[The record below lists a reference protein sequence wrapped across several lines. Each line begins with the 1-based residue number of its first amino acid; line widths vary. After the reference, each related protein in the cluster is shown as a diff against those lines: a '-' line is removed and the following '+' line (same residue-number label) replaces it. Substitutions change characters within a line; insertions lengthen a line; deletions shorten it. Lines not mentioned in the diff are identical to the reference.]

1 MKSTLAML
9 GGQHI
14 ELITTYFNSSSNTT
28 LMFWLYNQI
37 IPLWVGMSLM
47 LMQKNSKSVVF
58 IFALLLLY
66 SPFPAVALIPVVIYL
81 VFKKYDDEEYAK
93 YMEKAKNKVQIFLLK
108 IKRACT
114 FENFSAIPIAI
125 IIGLFYMSNI
135 AVNKLGVLPIN
146 QSTLFSYIMYVV
158 FEFLIYIIFIYK
170 NNRKDMILN
179 ILIVVTLLLPFI
191 KMGNSYDFA
200 RRTCIPLAFYIMLL
214 VMKELQNKNT
224 NKFKR
229 ILLIIVICLGA
240 ITPMTEIIR
249 TVEMEQKVIGGTVEA
264 RSDKLPSTFEKEG
277 NECYDNFIANTDSI
291 FYKYIAKKQ

>member
-1 MKSTLAML
+1 MLA
-9 GGQHI
+9 GRHI
-14 ELITTYFNSSSNTT
+14 ELVTTYFNSSSNTT

-66 SPFPAVALIPVVIYL
+66 SPFPAVALIPIVIYL
-81 VFKKYDDEEYAK
+81 VFKNYGDTEYQE
-93 YMEKAKNKVQIFLLK
+93 YMVKAKNKIQMFLLK

-114 FENFSAIPIAI
+114 FENFAAVPIAI

-135 AVNKLGVLPIN
+135 AANKVGILDIN
-146 QSTLFSYIMYVV
+146 SETMFSYVMYIA

-179 ILIVVTLLLPFI
+179 ILIVVTFLLPFI

-214 VMKELQNKNT
+214 VMKELQNKNAQ
-224 NKFKR
+224 KWKR
-229 ILLIIVICLGA
+229 IALIVVICLGA
-240 ITPMTEIIR
+240 VTPMTEIIR
-249 TVEMEQKVIGGTVEA
+249 TVDMEQQVLAGKIEA
-264 RSDKLPSTFEKEG
+264 RSNKLSSCFKKKG
-277 NECYDNFIANTDSI
+277 NECYDNFIATTDSI

>member
-1 MKSTLAML
+1 
-9 GGQHI
+9 
-14 ELITTYFNSSSNTT
+14 
-28 LMFWLYNQI
+28 MFWLYNQI

-66 SPFPAVALIPVVIYL
+66 SPFPAVALVPVVIYL
-81 VFKKYDDEEYAK
+81 VFKKYNDEEYK
-93 YMEKAKNKVQIFLLK
+93 SYMKKAKNKAQIFWLK

-135 AVNKLGVLPIN
+135 AANKVDLLEIN
-146 QSTLFSYIMYVV
+146 QSTMFSYIMYVV
-158 FEFLIYIIFIYK
+158 FEFLIYILFIYR

-179 ILIVVTLLLPFI
+179 ILIIVTLLLPFI

-214 VMKELQNKNT
+214 IMKELQNGDMQKW
-224 NKFKR
+224 KR
-229 ILLIIVICLGA
+229 IALIIVICLGA
-240 ITPMTEIIR
+240 VTPMTEMIR
-249 TVEMEQKVIGGTVEA
+249 TVKMEQKVLARGIEA
-264 RSDKLPSTFEKEG
+264 RSDKLPSCFQKKG
-277 NECYDNFIANTDSI
+277 NECYDNFIATTDSI
-291 FYKYIAKKQ
+291 FYKYIAKKP

>member
-1 MKSTLAML
+1 
-9 GGQHI
+9 
-14 ELITTYFNSSSNTT
+14 
-28 LMFWLYNQI
+28 
-37 IPLWVGMSLM
+37 M

-66 SPFPAVALIPVVIYL
+66 SPFPAVALIPIVIYL
-81 VFKKYDDEEYAK
+81 VFKNYGDTEYQE
-93 YMEKAKNKVQIFLLK
+93 YMVKAKNKIQMFLLK

-114 FENFSAIPIAI
+114 FENFAAVPIAI

-135 AVNKLGVLPIN
+135 AANKVGILDIN
-146 QSTLFSYIMYVV
+146 SETMFSYVMYIV

-179 ILIVVTLLLPFI
+179 ILIIVTFLLPFI

-214 VMKELQNKNT
+214 VMKELQNKDAQ
-224 NKFKR
+224 KWKR
-229 ILLIIVICLGA
+229 IALIVVICLGA
-240 ITPMTEIIR
+240 VTPMTEIIR
-249 TVEMEQKVIGGTVEA
+249 TVDMEQQVLAGKIEA
-264 RSDKLPSTFEKEG
+264 RSNKLSSCFKKKG
-277 NECYDNFIANTDSI
+277 NECYDNFIATTDSI

>member
-1 MKSTLAML
+1 ML

-47 LMQKNSKSVVF
+47 LTQKNSKSVVF

-81 VFKKYDDEEYAK
+81 VFKKYDDDEYAK
-93 YMEKAKNKVQIFLLK
+93 YMKKAKNTVHIFLLK
-108 IKRACT
+108 LKRSCT

-135 AVNKLGVLPIN
+135 SVNKLGVLPIN
-146 QSTLFSYIMYVV
+146 KSILFAYIIYLF
-158 FEFLIYIIFIYK
+158 FEFFIYIIFIYK
-170 NNRKDMILN
+170 NNHKDMILN
-179 ILIVVTLLLPFI
+179 ILLIVTCLLPFV

-200 RRTCIPLAFYIMLL
+200 YRTCIPLAFYIMLL
-214 VMKELQNKNT
+214 VMKELKNKNT
-224 NKFKR
+224 NKLKK

-249 TVEMEQKVIGGTVEA
+249 TAKMEQKVIEGTLEA
-264 RSDKLPSTFEKEG
+264 RSDKLPSTFKKEG
-277 NECYDNFIANTDSI
+277 NECYDNFIANKDSL
-291 FYKYIAKKQ
+291 FYKYISKKQ